1 MPSDDARTQGVRV
14 KICGVTSAADAR
26 MVADA
31 GADYLGMIFVSRS
44 PRAITVDDGRVIA
57 AAVPAGIQ
65 RVALTVDADDELISA
80 VSRIGVDW
88 IQMHGTEAPER
99 VAEVRASTGL
109 RVMKAVGVRDAGD
122 LELIDTYA
130 PVADQILVDAKPP
143 KGAAVPGGH
152 GVTFD
157 WRLIADRSWS
167 TPWMLAGGL
176 APGNVAEAVG
186 LTNASQVDVASGT
199 EAAPGVK
206 DPELVRAFITAAKGV

>member
-44 PRAITVDDGRVIA
+44 PRAITVDDGRAIA
-57 AAVPAGIQ
+57 AAVPEGIQ

-80 VSRIGVDW
+80 ISRIGVDW

-122 LELIDTYA
+122 LESIDIYA

-206 DPELVRAFITAAKGV
+206 DPELVRAFIAAAKGV